1 MRDTW
6 RCGSSVCTYPSV
18 VLSKAQRFRRRPLRP
33 PIKES
38 ADDSVPSPL
47 PVDELCEELCNPSIY
62 PHDPESITITQTH
75 ISVVALVPPFVY
87 KVKKPVDFGFLDFTT
102 LDKRRAACE
111 AEVRLNRR
119 LCSDTYLGVV
129 SLAET
134 PEGARFEP
142 EGARFEPESGEA
154 ADEIDVAVKMR
165 HLPPEGFLHRR
176 AEAGQLSEHDVD
188 AIVDHLVPFY
198 EERDTS
204 PAIAEQG
211 WVDYLRVNTDENFEQ
226 TVDHVGTLLTP
237 PAHAVLQD
245 YTDRFYDAH
254 AALLNRR
261 RTGGHFID
269 GHGDLRLEHVHRSD
283 RGTCIYDCI
292 EFNDRFRHLDVANDV
307 AFLAMD
313 LDGHGCRRLSRY
325 FVQQVAENLNDPELR
340 DMVPFYKVYRAYVR
354 GKVEGM
360 RTHDEEVPEDER
372 EASARRA
379 REHYRWALRYAVAG
393 DHPKVLVVM
402 GQTGSGKTTQ
412 AEACADA
419 LGWRHVSSD
428 HLRKRLA
435 GIPLHERTPP
445 DRRDE
450 VYSHEMSARVYG
462 EMESAALKTVQAQD
476 AGVVVDA
483 TYSSSDGRTA
493 FRDRLRESG
502 ISYAFIELVAPTDT
516 RRARLERR
524 NGEAT
529 VSDAR
534 VDVMAKIDDRYE
546 APNALWDPHH
556 LRIQTQEHV
565 HETTTDILRALIRLQ
580 DG

>member
-1 MRDTW
+1 M
-6 RCGSSVCTYPSV
+6 
-18 VLSKAQRFRRRPLRP
+18 
-33 PIKES
+33 
-38 ADDSVPSPL
+38 PSPL
-47 PVDELCEELCNPSIY
+47 PVDELCKKLRDPSVY
-62 PHDPESITITQTH
+62 PHEPESISITQTH

-87 KVKKPVDFGFLDFTT
+87 KIKKPVDFGFLDFTT
-102 LDKRRAACE
+102 LERRRTACE
-111 AEVRLNRR
+111 AEVQLNRR
-119 LCSDTYLGVV
+119 LCNDTYLGVV
-129 SLAET
+129 SIAET
-134 PEGARFEP
+134 REGVRFEP
-142 EGARFEPESGEA
+142 KTEGP

-165 HLPPEGFLHRR
+165 YLPPEGFLHRQ
-176 AEAGQLSEHDVD
+176 AEDGQLSERAID
-188 AIVDHLVPFY
+188 AIADRLVPFY
-198 EERDTS
+198 NERSTS

-211 WVDYLRVNTDENFEQ
+211 WVDHLRVNTDENFEQ
-226 TVDHVGTLLTP
+226 TVDHVGSLLTH

-269 GHGDLRLEHVHRSD
+269 GHGDLRLEHIHISD

-313 LDGHGCRRLSRY
+313 LDGHGCRPLSRY
-325 FVQQVAENLNDPELR
+325 FVQQMADRLDDPELL

-360 RTHDEEVPEDER
+360 QAHDAEVPEDER

-379 REHYRWALRYAVAG
+379 KEHYRWALRYAVAG
-393 DHPKVLVVM
+393 EHPKVLVVM

-412 AEACADA
+412 AEACAEA

-428 HLRKRLA
+428 RIRKRLS

-445 DRRDE
+445 DRRED
-450 VYSHEMSARVYG
+450 VYSHDMSARVYN
-462 EMESAALKTVQAQD
+462 EMESAALDTVRAQD

-483 TYSSSDGRTA
+483 TYSSAAGRTA
-493 FRDRLRESG
+493 FREELRDAG
-502 ISYAFIELVAPTDT
+502 IRYAFIELVAPPNT
-516 RRARLERR
+516 RRSRLERR
-524 NGEAT
+524 DGEAT

-534 VDVMAKIDDRYE
+534 VDVMDKIDARYE
-546 APNALWDPHH
+546 APDALWDPHH
-556 LRIQTQEHV
+556 LRIPTQEHV
-565 HETTTDILRALIRLQ
+565 DETTTDILRALIRLQ